1 MSQAVDFLLKK
12 KGPLGI
18 LPFFRVVREAGN
30 LGSIV
35 GTELGK
41 NTLKRIE
48 ERGGASGPTD
58 LYTPSIQKYE
68 SSALGS
74 TRII

>member
-1 MSQAVDFLLKK
+1 MNLALDFLLKR
-12 KGPLGI
+12 KGPLEFF
-18 LPFFRVVREAGN
+18 PFLRA
-30 LGSIV
+30 LKASA
-35 GTELGK
+35 ELGEDVGSE
-41 NTLKRIE
+41 LARIRNE
-48 ERGGASGPTD
+48 QVNEYGASGTTD